1 MVKRKHVR
9 HTRAFKEQA
18 VALAR
23 GSDRPLAEVA
33 NGLGVPSQTLAY
45 WVAHPPA
52 DAAAARAANAAAR
65 AAALADERTGDP
77 VALRLQLDEARERIR
92 VLETE
97 KEILKKATAFFAK
110 ESR

>member
-23 GSDRPLAEVA
+23 GSDRTLAEVA
-33 NGLGVPSQTLAY
+33 KGLGVRPQTLAY
-45 WVAHPPA
+45 WVEHPPA
-52 DAAAARAANAAAR
+52 DAAAARAAAKEAR
-65 AAALADERTGDP
+65 AAALADERTADP

-92 VLETE
+92 VLEME
-97 KEILKKATAFFAK
+97 QDILKKATAFFARG
-110 ESR
+110 SL